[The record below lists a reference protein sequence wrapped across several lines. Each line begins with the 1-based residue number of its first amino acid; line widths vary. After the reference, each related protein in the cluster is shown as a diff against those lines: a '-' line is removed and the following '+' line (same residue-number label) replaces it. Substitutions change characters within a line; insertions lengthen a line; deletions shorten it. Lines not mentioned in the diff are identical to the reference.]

1 MRAGSF
7 FILIQYFLLT
17 TQKPVDRYGFYKS
30 MKIGAFFSAPVVCLI
45 PLSLITNRGA
55 AEGALTWS
63 TLILVSIVY
72 TIARACSS
80 IAFSTLTPTTN
91 RTVPA
96 HQRAAM
102 NGLSMLGGSLGKAAG
117 PAFAGLLFSESVG
130 RVVPPLGSVVV
141 WMIIACLGL
150 VFFVQTL
157 LLPEHVVD
165 DQKNVQGSR
174 SANAVQMIPK
184 DAARLVEEG
193 PASIANGSKDRPPSF

>member
-1 MRAGSF
+1 MATIKSLWARQSTRKHLLLYRFYPFLIITVDKTSPLYCISKYSGLGFEEKMRAGSF

-17 TQKPVDRYGFYKS
+17 THKPVDRYGFYKS

-72 TIARACSS
+72 AIARVCSS
-80 IAFSTLTPTTN
+80 VTFSTLTMTTN

-102 NGLSMLGGSLGKAAG
+102 NGYQCW
-117 PAFAGLLFSESVG
+117 VG
-130 RVVPPLGSVVV
+130 R
-141 WMIIACLGL
+141 
-150 VFFVQTL
+150 
-157 LLPEHVVD
+157 
-165 DQKNVQGSR
+165 
-174 SANAVQMIPK
+174 
-184 DAARLVEEG
+184 
-193 PASIANGSKDRPPSF
+193 